1 MPLSIKEYKR
11 QRDELRQ
18 RFQDEKT
25 GDQTLFIDQT
35 KLFKPLIETQK
46 ESSKAIVKK
55 IVLSQDGLSN
65 ALVPFTR
72 ELQKRNEQVEALQ
85 NLPLYNTPLE
95 IESIP
100 QSTPQKHPVTLIDLD
115 GTLLLNQTHIEN
127 LEDMGLDLPSVVQ
140 SKGTYSDTMNKVNN
154 ESKKLGQLLRK
165 DRTKDKKERALYESQ
180 KNTLNIYRKKIKG
193 LIETEQFIKTGK
205 GLSPKIRKL
214 VKPKRGRGRPRI
226 YPDVILYNSPYE
238 LCVKLCE
245 KIAARDA
252 GNTGLDNI
260 ITSILDELLNIKYVS
275 KTDYDALSQNIF

>member
-1 MPLSIKEYKR
+1 MHWFHLLKNFRK
-11 QRDELRQ
+11 
-18 RFQDEKT
+18 
-25 GDQTLFIDQT
+25 GMN
-35 KLFKPLIETQK
+35 KLKHFK
-46 ESSKAIVKK
+46 
-55 IVLSQDGLSN
+55 
-65 ALVPFTR
+65 
-72 ELQKRNEQVEALQ
+72 

-115 GTLLLNQTHIEN
+115 GTLLLNQTHLEN
-127 LEDMGLDLPSVVQ
+127 LEDMGVDLPSVVQ

-180 KNTLNIYRKKIKG
+180 KNTLNKYRKKIKG

-226 YPDVILYNSPYE
+226 YLDVILYNSPYE
-238 LCVKLCE
+238 LCAKLSE
-245 KIAARDA
+245 K
-252 GNTGLDNI
+252 
-260 ITSILDELLNIKYVS
+260 
-275 KTDYDALSQNIF
+275 

>member
-1 MPLSIKEYKR
+1 MPLSIKDYKR

-35 KLFKPLIETQK
+35 RLFKPLIETQK

-85 NLPLYNTPLE
+85 NLPLYNIPLE

-100 QSTPQKHPVTLIDLD
+100 QSTPQKHPGTFIDLD
-115 GTLLLNQTHIEN
+115 GTLVLNQTHLET

-140 SKGTYSDTMNKVNN
+140 SKGTYSDTMNKVNH

-165 DRTKDKKERALYESQ
+165 DRTRDKKERALYELK

-193 LIETEQFIKTGK
+193 LIETEQF
-205 GLSPKIRKL
+205 
-214 VKPKRGRGRPRI
+214 
-226 YPDVILYNSPYE
+226 
-238 LCVKLCE
+238 
-245 KIAARDA
+245 
-252 GNTGLDNI
+252 
-260 ITSILDELLNIKYVS
+260 
-275 KTDYDALSQNIF
+275 